1 MSTGGRFCWIV
12 SGQWIMGQLW
22 SDGIFRD
29 VSLSDL
35 PDLIGVIYCTNIDS
49 SVTFLGVVSS
59 RTTFNVN
66 FKPSGFHDY

>member
-1 MSTGGRFCWIV
+1 
-12 SGQWIMGQLW
+12 MGQLW